1 MKKFILTTAVVSV
14 LGTSAFASEVYINQA
29 GGALTV
35 NILQENGLNRINSES
50 DPAII
55 NGNDINVDVTQSGDM
70 NEMDLYLQQG
80 ANSTNFVYSAT
91 GDMNTIVANIY
102 GGIDNSF
109 VATLLGNSNVITV
122 CKDYINSVCNGIV
135 VNQTD
140 TTMNITGN
148 SNEVNLALDSANAT
162 NSIDIGQ
169 TTPSDNNIVNLTQT
183 TANGYNNVNA
193 TIDGDSN
200 TVDILQN

>member
-1 MKKFILTTAVVSV
+1 MKKLILTTAVVSV
-14 LGTSAFASEVYINQA
+14 IATPLFASEVYINQA

-35 NILQENGLNRINSES
+35 NVLQENGLNRINSES

-148 SNEVNLALDSANAT
+148 SNEVNFALDSANAT

>member
-1 MKKFILTTAVVSV
+1 MKKLLVTTASAV
-14 LGTSAFASEVYINQA
+14 LIATPLLASEVYINQV

-35 NILQENGLNRINSES
+35 DILQENGLNRINTEN
-50 DPAII
+50 DPALLE
-55 NGNDINVDVTQSGDM
+55 GDDINVQVTQTGDM
-70 NEMDLYLQQG
+70 NEMDLYLQQN
-80 ANSTNFVYSAT
+80 ANNTNFVYSAT

-109 VATLLGNSNVITV
+109 VATLLGNSNVVTL
-122 CKDYINSVCNGIV
+122 CKDYTNSVCNGII
-135 VNQTD
+135 VNLTN
-140 TTMNITGN
+140 TVMNITGN
-148 SNEVNLALDSANAT
+148 SNTVNLAYDSANAT
-162 NSIDIGQ
+162 NNIDIGQ

-183 TANGYNNVNA
+183 TANGFNNVNM

>member
-1 MKKFILTTAVVSV
+1 MKKLLVTAAIV
-14 LGTSAFASEVYINQA
+14 LSASAPLLASEVYINQV

-35 NILQENGLNRINSES
+35 DILQENGLNRINTEN
-50 DPAII
+50 DAALLE
-55 NGNDINVDVTQSGDM
+55 GDDINVQVTQTGDM
-70 NEMDLYLQQG
+70 NEMDLYLQQN
-80 ANSTNFVYSAT
+80 ANNTNFVYSAT

-109 VATLLGNSNVITV
+109 VATLLGNSNVVTL
-122 CKDYINSVCNGIV
+122 CKDYTNSVCNGII
-135 VNQTD
+135 VNLTN
-140 TTMNITGN
+140 TVMNITGN
-148 SNEVNLALDSANAT
+148 SNTVNLAYDSANAT
-162 NSIDIGQ
+162 NNIDIGQ

-183 TANGYNNVNA
+183 TANGFNNVNM

>member
-1 MKKFILTTAVVSV
+1 MKKILLSTTLVVILSQSV
-14 LGTSAFASEVYINQA
+14 MASEVYINQV
-29 GGALTV
+29 GGSVTV
-35 NILQENGLNRINSES
+35 DILQENGLNRVNTES

-55 NGNDINVDVTQSGDM
+55 DGNDINVQVVQSGDM

-80 ANSTNFVYSAT
+80 ANNTNFVYSAT

-109 VATLLGNSNVITV
+109 TATLVGNSNVITV
-122 CKDYINSVCNGIV
+122 CKDYVNSVCNGII
-135 VNQTD
+135 VNATA

-148 SNEVNLALDSANAT
+148 SNEVNLAYDSANAT
-162 NSIDIGQ
+162 NNIDIGQ
-169 TTPSDNNIVNLTQT
+169 NVSSSYNTVNLTQT
-183 TANGYNNVNA
+183 TANGYNNVNMS
-193 TIDGDSN
+193 IDGDNN

>member
-1 MKKFILTTAVVSV
+1 MKKLILTTAVVSV
-14 LGTSAFASEVYINQA
+14 LATTVSASEVYINQV

-35 NILQENGLNRINSES
+35 DILQENGLNRINTES

-55 NGNDINVDVTQSGDM
+55 DGNDINVEVVQSGDM

-102 GGIDNSF
+102 GGVDNNF
-109 VATLLGNSNVITV
+109 VATLLGNSNVVTV
-122 CKDYINSVCNGIV
+122 CKDYINSVCNGII

-183 TANGYNNVNA
+183 TANGYNNVNMS
-193 TIDGDSN
+193 IDGDSN

>member
-1 MKKFILTTAVVSV
+1 MKKLLLTAASVVLV
-14 LGTSAFASEVYINQA
+14 TTPLYASEVYINQV

-35 NILQENGLNRINSES
+35 DVLQENGLNRINTEN
-50 DPAII
+50 DPALIE
-55 NGNDINVDVTQSGDM
+55 GDDINVQVVQNGDM

-80 ANSTNFVYSAT
+80 ANSTNFVYNAE

-109 VATLLGNSNVITV
+109 VATLIGNSNVVTL
-122 CKDYINSVCNGIV
+122 CKDYTNSVCNGII
-135 VNQTD
+135 VNLTN
-140 TTMNITGN
+140 TVMNITGN
-148 SNEVNLALDSANAT
+148 SNTVNLAYDSANAT
-162 NSIDIGQ
+162 NNIDIGQ

-183 TANGYNNVNA
+183 TANGYNNVNM

>member
-1 MKKFILTTAVVSV
+1 MKKLILTTAVVSV
-14 LGTSAFASEVYINQA
+14 LSTSAFASEVYINQA

-35 NILQENGLNRINSES
+35 NILQENGLNRVNSES

-55 NGNDINVDVTQSGDM
+55 NGNDINVDVVQSGDM

-80 ANSTNFVYSAT
+80 ANGTNFVYSAT

-109 VATLLGNSNVITV
+109 VATLLGNSNVVTV
-122 CKDYINSVCNGIV
+122 CKDYVNSVCNGIV

-148 SNEVNLALDSANAT
+148 SNEVNFALDSANAT

>member
-1 MKKFILTTAVVSV
+1 MKKLLVTAAIV
-14 LGTSAFASEVYINQA
+14 LSASTPLLASEVYINQV

-35 NILQENGLNRINSES
+35 DILQENGLNRINTEN
-50 DPAII
+50 DPSLIE
-55 NGNDINVDVTQSGDM
+55 GDDINVQVIQNGDM
-70 NEMDLYLQQG
+70 NEMDLYLQQN

-91 GDMNTIVANIY
+91 GDMNTIVANVY

-109 VATLLGNSNVITV
+109 VATLLGNSNVVTL
-122 CKDYINSVCNGIV
+122 CKDYTNSVCNGII
-135 VNQTD
+135 VNLTN
-140 TTMNITGN
+140 TVMNITGN
-148 SNEVNLALDSANAT
+148 SNTVNLAYDSANAT
-162 NSIDIGQ
+162 NNIDIGQ

-183 TANGYNNVNA
+183 TANGFNNVNM

>member
-1 MKKFILTTAVVSV
+1 MKKLLVTAAIV
-14 LGTSAFASEVYINQA
+14 LSASAPLLASEVYINQV

-35 NILQENGLNRINSES
+35 DILQENGLNRINTEN
-50 DPAII
+50 DPALLE
-55 NGNDINVDVTQSGDM
+55 GDDINVQVTQTGDM
-70 NEMDLYLQQG
+70 NEMDLYLQQN

-109 VATLLGNSNVITV
+109 VATLLGNSNVVTL
-122 CKDYINSVCNGIV
+122 CKDYTNSVCNGII
-135 VNQTD
+135 VNLTN
-140 TTMNITGN
+140 TVMNITGN
-148 SNEVNLALDSANAT
+148 SNTVNLAYDSANAT
-162 NSIDIGQ
+162 NNIDIGQ

-183 TANGYNNVNA
+183 TANGFNNVNM

>member
-1 MKKFILTTAVVSV
+1 MKKIILTTAVVSI
-14 LGTSAFASEVYINQA
+14 LATAASASEVYINQA

-35 NILQENGLNRINSES
+35 DVLQENGLNRINTES

-55 NGNDINVDVTQSGDM
+55 NGNDINVEVIQSGDM

-80 ANSTNFVYSAT
+80 ANGTNFVYSAT

-109 VATLLGNSNVITV
+109 VATLLGNSNIVTV
-122 CKDYINSVCNGIV
+122 CKDYINSVCNGII

-183 TANGYNNVNA
+183 TANGYNNVNMS
-193 TIDGDSN
+193 IDGDSN

>member
-1 MKKFILTTAVVSV
+1 MKKLLLTAASAVIAATP
-14 LGTSAFASEVYINQA
+14 LYASEVYINQV

-35 NILQENGLNRINSES
+35 DILQENGLNRINTEN
-50 DPAII
+50 DPALLE
-55 NGNDINVDVTQSGDM
+55 GDDINVQVIQNGDM
-70 NEMDLYLQQG
+70 NEMDLYLQQN

-109 VATLLGNSNVITV
+109 VATLIGNSNVVTL
-122 CKDYINSVCNGIV
+122 CKDYTNSVCNGII
-135 VNQTD
+135 VNLTN
-140 TTMNITGN
+140 TVMNITGN
-148 SNEVNLALDSANAT
+148 SNTVNLAYDSANAT
-162 NSIDIGQ
+162 NNIDIGQ

-183 TANGYNNVNA
+183 TANGFNNVNM

-200 TVDILQN
+200 TVDVLQN